1 MRRASLAIA
10 PSERGGTDE
19 SEVAR
24 ALIEGEPWA
33 ATAVWNA
40 HAPKVFRIVAR
51 VLGPGADAED
61 VTQEVFVRV
70 FSRVSGLRDPDAL
83 GSFVFSVTVRLLK
96 WELRRRRVRRILQL
110 ADTADLPEQA
120 VAPADSEAR
129 EALGRLYAIL
139 DTLSA
144 DDRTAFVLR
153 HMEGMSLPEIAEA
166 TGSSLATVKRR
177 LSRATERVSS
187 KVEED
192 MSLSA
197 YCMRPEARDDS

>member
-1 MRRASLAIA
+1 M
-10 PSERGGTDE
+10 
-19 SEVAR
+19 
-24 ALIEGEPWA
+24 
-33 ATAVWNA
+33 
-40 HAPKVFRIVAR
+40 FRIVAR

-110 ADTADLPEQA
+110 ADTAELPEQA
-120 VAPADSEAR
+120 VEPADSEAR

-166 TGSSLATVKRR
+166 TGVSLATVKRR

-187 KVEED
+187 EVGKD
-192 MSLSA
+192 TSLAA
-197 YCMRPEARDDS
+197 YCMRGEARDDA